1 MSFCPH
7 RLLLSSVR
15 VRSPSCSAEQRFRTR
30 LNYRQRKL
38 TGLTYLSGNALQS
51 KIASPPENNDD
62 LETCARPS
70 YHVLEDPTPGDDH
83 GAGSFMEKDR
93 EVGGVIAK
101 PEANQTVPVHLSNL
115 EPLREPKRI
124 VHYVQYDRE
133 GKRRHVRRQFVD
145 QGVWERDMEIRSTS
159 LYYDPKSI
167 RAWRTTCRLIREARA
182 DGKPFPELPKLTD
195 HDHILLKA
203 LGMASKEAFRE
214 AWDRLPKNDQGA
226 HWHRLSLW
234 LLCHFPSL
242 MPDFLQITCH
252 GPFFKPVFVA
262 VTDCVQHLLRFFPDL
277 LDRSFIIDLM
287 HPDRWPVLLM
297 PQRPVRIYVANADR
311 DAVHYAWNLVREKR
325 IHMAPNTILS
335 FVKRFTQFRDVDAAL
350 KAIEMIKEAAHPAF
364 RMNSEEVVRH
374 CCKLLTI
381 DFVVDEGGVRNFRI
395 LPKLLELGVPP
406 TRDLMNVVLLNAF
419 RSGDTHVS
427 QGILDYMK
435 DQELEPDAYTY
446 MALLTDAVRV
456 GDHERFQSLLQEIQV
471 KEELRRNP
479 WIMTKILHA
488 HFLTIAKRRDSDE
501 DPSDIFYS
509 MLDMYGRLH
518 DITPLKE
525 LLILPPHY
533 VQYEDDVS
541 APSVVALYIM
551 IATYLRCVKNM
562 GRVEQIYSRFR
573 EFVLSGHESIAPLAA
588 TDHTYNE
595 FLVAFRNSPAGLRP
609 AVRVIEDMQHSS
621 SLQGLPKE
629 DGKKSGNGGIK
640 QVKHTPPTVRTW
652 TLLMSCFVFN
662 KQPHAAEKVRAMMD
676 KHGVRYDIDVW
687 NMIINNYANSQN
699 VPALARAFKQME
711 FEGIKPDSFTLNP
724 LRYLRDPERLWVAID
739 ELDRAEFQKGTLGSD
754 WNAVG
759 SKENEESLL
768 EQGLQR
774 LKTTPRQ

>member
-1 MSFCPH
+1 MSFCPQ
-7 RLLLSSVR
+7 RLLLSSLR
-15 VRSPSCSAEQRFRTR
+15 VRSPSCSAGQRFRTR
-30 LNYRQRKL
+30 LHYQQRKHL
-38 TGLTYLSGNALQS
+38 GLTRNASLSN
-51 KIASPPENNDD
+51 IAAPPENSDD
-62 LETCARPS
+62 SRNCAQLD
-70 YHVLEDPTPGDDH
+70 YHVSEEPRTADDYA
-83 GAGSFMEKDR
+83 AGSFMKNNR
-93 EVGGVIAK
+93 EVGGVV
-101 PEANQTVPVHLSNL
+101 ANYDSGRTAPVHLPDL
-115 EPLREPKRI
+115 EPLREPERI

-133 GKRRHVRRQFVD
+133 RKRRHVRKQFVD
-145 QGVWERDMEIRSTS
+145 QRAWERDMEIRSTS
-159 LYYDPKSI
+159 LYYDPKAI

-182 DGKPFPELPKLTD
+182 DKKPFPELPKLTD
-195 HDHILLKA
+195 RDHILLKA
-203 LGMASKEAFRE
+203 LGMASKQAFRE
-214 AWDRLPKNDQGA
+214 AWDLMSKDDQGA

-242 MPDFLQITCH
+242 VPDFLQITCH
-252 GPFFKPVFVA
+252 GPNFKPIFVA

-277 LDRSFIIDLM
+277 VDRSFIIDLM
-287 HPDRWPVLLM
+287 HPDRWPVLLL

-311 DAVHYAWNLVREKR
+311 GDVHYAWNLIREKR
-325 IHMAPNTILS
+325 IHMAPNTLLS
-335 FVKRFTQFRDVDAAL
+335 FMKRFTQFRDVDAAL
-350 KAIEMIKEAAHPAF
+350 EAVEMIKEAAHPQF
-364 RMNSEEVVRH
+364 PMDSEEVVRH

-381 DFVVDEGGVRNFRI
+381 DSIVGAGDVRNFRI

-419 RSGDTHVS
+419 RSGDTRVS
-427 QGILDYMK
+427 QGILDYMR

-456 GDHERFQSLLQEIQV
+456 GDHERFQSLLREIQV
-471 KEELRRNP
+471 KEELHRNP

-488 HFLTIAKRRDSDE
+488 HFLTIAKGRDLDE

-518 DITPLKE
+518 DISPLKE

-533 VQYEDDVS
+533 VQYANDVS
-541 APSVVALYIM
+541 PPSVVALYIM

-562 GRVEQIYSRFR
+562 SRVEQIYSRFR
-573 EFVLSGHESIAPLAA
+573 DLVLSGHESIAPLAA

-609 AVRVIEDMQHSS
+609 AVRIIEDMQHSAS
-621 SLQGLPKE
+621 AQGLSKE
-629 DGKKSGNGGIK
+629 DAKEGRNGGIE

-676 KHGVRYDIDVW
+676 KHGVHYNIDVW

-711 FEGIKPDSFTLNP
+711 VEGIKPDSYTLNP
-724 LRYLRDPERLWVAID
+724 LRYLRDPERLWTAID
-739 ELDRAEFQKGTLGSD
+739 DLDRAEFHKGTSGRD
-754 WNAVG
+754 WNAVA
-759 SKENEESLL
+759 SKENEVSLF

-774 LKTTPRQ
+774 LKDNAKTKT

>member
-15 VRSPSCSAEQRFRTR
+15 VRSPSCSAERRFRTR
-30 LNYRQRKL
+30 LNYRQRKFIG
-38 TGLTYLSGNALQS
+38 TSLSGNASQS
-51 KIASPPENNDD
+51 NIAGPPENNDN
-62 LETCARPS
+62 LETCVRPD
-70 YHVLEDPTPGDDH
+70 YHVLGDPTPGDDH
-83 GAGSFMEKDR
+83 VADSSMEKNR
-93 EVGGVIAK
+93 E
-101 PEANQTVPVHLSNL
+101 TVPVHLSNL

-124 VHYVQYDRE
+124 VHYVQ
-133 GKRRHVRRQFVD
+133 QFVD

-167 RAWRTTCRLIREARA
+167 RAWRTTCRLIQL
-182 DGKPFPELPKLTD
+182 PELTD

-203 LGMASKEAFRE
+203 LGMASKESFRE

-242 MPDFLQITCH
+242 VPDFLQITCH

-277 LDRSFIIDLM
+277 LDR
-287 HPDRWPVLLM
+287 WPVLLM
-297 PQRPVRIYVANADR
+297 PQRPVRIYVANADH
-311 DAVHYAWNLVREKR
+311 DAVHYAWNLVRRKR

-335 FVKRFTQFRDVDAAL
+335 FMKRFTQFRDVDAAL
-350 KAIEMIKEAAHPAF
+350 EAIEMVKEAAHPEF

-381 DFVVDEGGVRNFRI
+381 DFVVDDGGARNFRI

-419 RSGDTHVS
+419 KSGDTH
-427 QGILDYMK
+427 
-435 DQELEPDAYTY
+435 ELEPDAYTY
-446 MALLTDAVRV
+446 MALLTDAVR
-456 GDHERFQSLLQEIQV
+456 IQV

-479 WIMTKILHA
+479 WIVTKILHA
-488 HFLTIAKRRDSDE
+488 HFLTIARRRDSDE

-509 MLDMYGRLH
+509 MLDMY
-518 DITPLKE
+518 E

-533 VQYEDDVS
+533 VQYENDVS

-609 AVRVIEDMQHSS
+609 A
-621 SLQGLPKE
+621 GFTKE
-629 DGKKSGNGGIK
+629 NGKKNGNGDIE

-652 TLLMSCFVFN
+652 TLLMSCF
-662 KQPHAAEKVRAMMD
+662 KVRAMMD

-699 VPALARAFKQME
+699 

-739 ELDRAEFQKGTLGSD
+739 ELDRAEFQKGTLRSD
-754 WNAVG
+754 RNA
-759 SKENEESLL
+759 
-768 EQGLQR
+768 GLQR
-774 LKTTPRQ
+774 LKDNPKAIT

>member
-7 RLLLSSVR
+7 RLLLSSLR
-15 VRSPSCSAEQRFRTR
+15 VRSPSCSAAQRFRTR
-30 LNYRQRKL
+30 LRYQQRKL
-38 TGLTYLSGNALQS
+38 IGSTRNASQS
-51 KIASPPENNDD
+51 NIAAPPEDSDD
-62 LETCARPS
+62 PRNCAQPDYRVS
-70 YHVLEDPTPGDDH
+70 EDLATADDYV
-83 GAGSFMEKDR
+83 AGSFMEDNR
-93 EVGGVIAK
+93 ALGGVIAK
-101 PEANQTVPVHLSNL
+101 SHANQTVSAHLPDL

-145 QGVWERDMEIRSTS
+145 QRVWEKDMEIRSAS
-159 LYYDPKSI
+159 LYYDPKAI

-182 DGKPFPELPKLTD
+182 DRKPFPELPKLTD
-195 HDHILLKA
+195 HDYILLKA
-203 LGMASKEAFRE
+203 LGMASKEVFRE
-214 AWDRLPKNDQGA
+214 AWDLMPKDDQGA

-242 MPDFLQITCH
+242 VPDFLQITCH
-252 GPFFKPVFVA
+252 GPTFKPIFVA

-277 LDRSFIIDLM
+277 VDRSFIIDLM
-287 HPDRWPVLLM
+287 HPDRWPVLLL

-311 DAVHYAWNLVREKR
+311 HDVHYAWNLVREKR
-325 IHMAPNTILS
+325 IHMAPNTLLS
-335 FVKRFTQFRDVDAAL
+335 FMKRFTQFRDVDAAL
-350 KAIEMIKEAAHPAF
+350 EAVEMIKEAAHPEF
-364 RMNSEEVVRH
+364 PMDSKEVVRH

-381 DFVVDEGGVRNFRI
+381 DFVVDDGDVRNFRI

-427 QGILDYMK
+427 QGILNYMK

-456 GDHERFQSLLQEIQV
+456 GDHERFQSLLREIQV
-471 KEELRRNP
+471 KEELQRNP

-488 HFLTIAKRRDSDE
+488 HFLTIAKGRDLDE

-533 VQYEDDVS
+533 VQYANDVS
-541 APSVVALYIM
+541 PPSVVALYIM
-551 IATYLRCVKNM
+551 IATYLRCVKSM
-562 GRVEQIYSRFR
+562 SRVEQIYSRFR
-573 EFVLSGHESIAPLAA
+573 DLVLSGHESIAPLAA

-609 AVRVIEDMQHSS
+609 AVRVIEDMQHSAS
-621 SLQGLPKE
+621 AQGLAKE
-629 DGKKSGNGGIK
+629 DGNTGIE

-687 NMIINNYANSQN
+687 NMVINNYANSQN

-711 FEGIKPDSFTLNP
+711 FEGIKPDSYTLNP

-739 ELDRAEFQKGTLGSD
+739 DLDRAEFRKGTSGND
-754 WNAVG
+754 WNAVE
-759 SKENEESLL
+759 SKENEESLF

-774 LKTTPRQ
+774 LKDNVKAKT